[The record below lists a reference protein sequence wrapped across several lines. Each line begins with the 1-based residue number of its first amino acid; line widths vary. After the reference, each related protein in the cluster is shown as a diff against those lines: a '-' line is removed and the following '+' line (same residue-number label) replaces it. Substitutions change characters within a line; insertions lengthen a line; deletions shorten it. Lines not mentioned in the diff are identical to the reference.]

1 MNHDDGNF
9 LLFGDG
15 QFVVRGTSFA
25 GNFGR
30 ATVGNT
36 RNDSSASIRQC
47 GSKSRL
53 RLPDAL
59 LRLANA
65 RRRFCARTEVA
76 RSPIYFRCRYVR
88 RAVARLP
95 VCGLERTA
103 CRKKSA
109 LVGQLVPAARVELFA
124 VSRHGGGLANPNPL
138 LVGGQKIVGH
148 CGGNCQ
154 RTVTHDA

>member
-25 GNFGR
+25 DGFER
-30 ATVGNT
+30 ATVVNT
-36 RNDSSASIRQC
+36 RNDSAAAIRQR
-47 GSKSRL
+47 GSKGRL

-76 RSPIYFRCRYVR
+76 RSTIHFRRRDVR
-88 RAVARLP
+88 RAVVRLS
-95 VCGLERTA
+95 VCGLKRTA

-109 LVGQLVPAARVELFA
+109 RVGQLVPAARVELSA

-138 LVGGQKIVGH
+138 LVGGQKVVGH
-148 CGGNCQ
+148 CSGGCR
-154 RTVTHDA
+154 RTATHDA